1 METELL
7 RVKHVQVFNIPPR
20 NSASRGHKASDWN
33 ESHFLWQGSL
43 IIKGHEIKLCLQ
55 YLNDEIFAQCPYEHG
70 SVEQVTDSSR
80 YFVLKLV
87 DLNTNKHAFVG
98 LGFEDRND
106 AFDFNV
112 ILQDFSKKSKS
123 SIVVPSTFSVHD
135 FSLKEGEM
143 LNLPIESIYKRNN
156 TSSLDKNVNNDD
168 QFTASKVMSLSPP
181 QSNSVGNHT
190 TFLKSV
196 SSKVDNTNSVL
207 IDENELLA
215 SPNKMICNI
224 NAFPTETENEC
235 KTLDTA
241 LNCIHELSYVSFY
254 LIQEDIEN
262 DFSKSNQNYT
272 ESDTAN
278 QYSAKDK
285 DHSESKIGIFKTIY
299 WLSIKI
305 KLTIQGS
312 KMFFILFV
320 FRLFNSFL
328 LTTFH
333 VPDEYYQSLEPA
345 HQVVYGNGYIT
356 WEWVSA
362 IRSSL
367 HPLLYCIIYLIQKY
381 FIKSNDF
388 VIYGP
393 KILNATFA
401 AMTDYFLYLVAK
413 NKYGEEVANW
423 TVFHSVVSWWN
434 FYALPRSL
442 ANSLETLFSTSI
454 LFLLLKKDKHLAYL
468 IISISSCFRITNIIM
483 WIIPLCK
490 ILYLNYKQLK
500 SMVLI
505 GLLMLCASIVMDSLY
520 YGRLV
525 FVMLNF
531 LEFNVLRGLSSFYGT
546 HPWHWYFS
554 QGVWV
559 ISTIQYPLFIFGF
572 FKSPSK
578 EYGLIVFSTILFYSA
593 LSHKEFRFIHPI
605 LPIIHLYC
613 GVSMKSLS
621 RKLTRIIVFLI
632 ILFNI
637 PLAIYFSCVH
647 QRGVIEI
654 TNYIRENVKGGDLFL
669 MMPCHSTPLYSY
681 IHNNVTVRMLTCEPP
696 LNSSKPQYIDET
708 SKFYND
714 PFLFVNSSFNDT
726 NIPSRLILFDSLLD
740 NRKLNLWVQRKGYIL
755 LQDRKNLFLTLIF
768 MMIVEDRETYYYS
781 SSINLKL

>member
-1 METELL
+1 MQTELL

-43 IIKGHEIKLCLQ
+43 IIKSHEIKSCFK
-55 YLNDEIFAQCPYEHG
+55 YLNGEIFAQCPYEHG

-87 DLNTNKHAFVG
+87 EVNTNKHAFVG

-123 SIVVPSTFSVHD
+123 AILAPSTFSAHD

-156 TSSLDKNVNNDD
+156 TSSLDKNVNKDD
-168 QFTASKVMSLSPP
+168 QFTDSKVPPP
-181 QSNSVGNHT
+181 QSHSVENRA

-196 SSKVDNTNSVL
+196 SSNVD
-207 IDENELLA
+207 
-215 SPNKMICNI
+215 K
-224 NAFPTETENEC
+224 
-235 KTLDTA
+235 
-241 LNCIHELSYVSFY
+241 SFY
-254 LIQEDIEN
+254 LPPLAI
-262 DFSKSNQNYT
+262 FS

-278 QYSAKDK
+278 QYSAKYK
-285 DHSESKIGIFKTIY
+285 DHNESGIGIFKAIY

-305 KLTIQGS
+305 KLVIQGS
-312 KMFFILFV
+312 KMFFILFI
-320 FRLFNSFL
+320 FRLLNSFL

-356 WEWVSA
+356 WEWVGA

-367 HPLLYCIIYLIQKY
+367 HPLLYCILYLIQKY

-401 AMTDYFLYLVAK
+401 AMTDYFLYLVAE
-413 NKYGEEVANW
+413 NKYGKQVANW

-483 WIIPLCK
+483 WIIPVSK
-490 ILYLNYKQLK
+490 ILYMNYKQLK

-505 GLLMLCASIVMDSLY
+505 GLSVLCASIVMDSVY

-621 RKLTRIIVFLI
+621 RKWTRIIVFLI
-632 ILFNI
+632 LLFNI

-681 IHNNVTVRMLTCEPP
+681 IHNNVNIRMLTCEPP
-696 LNSSKPQYIDET
+696 LNSSNTQYIDET

-714 PFLFVNSSFNDT
+714 PFLFVNSSFKDT
-726 NIPSRLILFDSLLD
+726 NIPSRLILFESLLE
-740 NRKLNLWVQRKGYIL
+740 NRRLNLWFQ
-755 LQDRKNLFLTLIF
+755 QRKNLFLTLIF
-768 MMIVEDRETYYYS
+768 VMIVEDRETYYYS